1 MVMLQIKRLLGH
13 AFVHPI
19 QVVDLQLTEI
29 AHHTRAKSNSNRMIF
44 SFPLSYYIGKSTFS
58 ISTYMEEVLQQIDFP
73 PFYMEREMWCLPFL
87 LGIGE
92 KLLGIEKK

>member
-29 AHHTRAKSNSNRMIF
+29 AHHMRAKSNSNRMIF
-44 SFPLSYYIGKSTFS
+44 FFPLSHYKGKSPFS
-58 ISTYMEEVLQQIDFP
+58 ISTYMEELLQQIDFP
-73 PFYMEREMWCLPFL
+73 PFYVEREMRCLLFL
-87 LGIGE
+87 LVIGE

>member
-29 AHHTRAKSNSNRMIF
+29 AHHMRAKSNSNRMIF
-44 SFPLSYYIGKSTFS
+44 FFPLSHYKGKSPFS
-58 ISTYMEEVLQQIDFP
+58 ISTYMEEVFEQIDFLSFLYGKGDAMSP
-73 PFYMEREMWCLPFL
+73 LSIGDWREI
-87 LGIGE
+87 IGD
-92 KLLGIEKK
+92 